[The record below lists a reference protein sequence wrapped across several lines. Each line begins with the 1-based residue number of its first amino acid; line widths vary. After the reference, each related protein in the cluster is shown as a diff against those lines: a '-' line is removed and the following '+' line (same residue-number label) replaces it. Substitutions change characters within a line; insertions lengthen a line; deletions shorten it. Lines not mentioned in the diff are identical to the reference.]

1 MVEQKRLDLSSKRT
15 FLIQRYLRHWEQIC
29 IR

>member
-1 MVEQKRLDLSSKRT
+1 MVKQKLLDLSSKRI
-15 FLIQRYLRHWEQIC
+15 FLILRYLRHWEQIC